1 MRLVKADLVVYVRG
15 DPKREWIV
23 TENQKVLFLNVE
35 EDNTD
40 YQKIQLIKALVDEH
54 ANVGLIQKKITEV
67 NRRELLDHMDLNYSS
82 VIYWVMVNSAYSSEY
97 QPIGMLEKDDRVFV
111 IG

>member
-1 MRLVKADLVVYVRG
+1 
-15 DPKREWIV
+15 
-23 TENQKVLFLNVE
+23 
-35 EDNTD
+35 
-40 YQKIQLIKALVDEH
+40 
-54 ANVGLIQKKITEV
+54 
-67 NRRELLDHMDLNYSS
+67 MDLNYSS